1 MTTTENSELDAL
13 TAEPKALALASGL
26 EIEIERLKTRQL
38 FKFVKIVTSGAGGLL
53 GSLNL
58 SSEGDSSEFAGQLLA
73 LTLVAIPEAEDEA
86 IDFIRSLVR
95 PAGLVVSAKSKKD
108 QARNEELFQELYTEL
123 ENPELEDLFTI
134 FEQLISVEAEHV
146 QALGKR
152 LLSVLKVRTEGVEAK
167 NS

>member
-86 IDFIRSLVR
+86 IDFIGRWCARRVSSFRPRARRTR
-95 PAGLVVSAKSKKD
+95 PATRSSS
-108 QARNEELFQELYTEL
+108 RSST
-123 ENPELEDLFTI
+123 P
-134 FEQLISVEAEHV
+134 SW
-146 QALGKR
+146 
-152 LLSVLKVRTEGVEAK
+152 RTP
-167 NS
+167 SSRTSSPSSSS

>member
-1 MTTTENSELDAL
+1 MTTTESPELDAL
-13 TAEPKALALASGL
+13 TAEPRALALSSGL

-38 FKFVKIVTSGAGGLL
+38 FKFVKIITSGAGGLL
-53 GSLNL
+53 SNLNL
-58 SSEGDSSEFAGQLLA
+58 SSDGDSAEFAGQLLA

-86 IDFIRSLVR
+86 IDFIRALVR
-95 PAGLVVSAKSKKD
+95 PAGLVLPAKSKKD
-108 QARNEELFQELYTEL
+108 QATNEELFRQLFVELD
-123 ENPELEDLFTI
+123 NPELDDLITI

-152 LLSVLKVRTEGVEAK
+152 LMSVLKVRTEGVEAK

>member
-108 QARNEELFQELYTEL
+108 QARNEELFQELYAEL